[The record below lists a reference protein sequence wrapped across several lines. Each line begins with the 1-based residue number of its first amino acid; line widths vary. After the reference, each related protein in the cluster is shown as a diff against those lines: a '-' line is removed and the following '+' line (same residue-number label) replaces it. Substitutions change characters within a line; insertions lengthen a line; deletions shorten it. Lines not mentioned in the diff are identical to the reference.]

1 MLLPCVDG
9 MDEINRPGMRGGR
22 EDERGGLP
30 VAIEIL
36 QHLNNVM
43 YTYCKR

>member
-1 MLLPCVDG
+1 MLLPCVDV

-30 VAIEIL
+30 ASKQCNVYIL
-36 QHLNNVM
+36 
-43 YTYCKR
+43 